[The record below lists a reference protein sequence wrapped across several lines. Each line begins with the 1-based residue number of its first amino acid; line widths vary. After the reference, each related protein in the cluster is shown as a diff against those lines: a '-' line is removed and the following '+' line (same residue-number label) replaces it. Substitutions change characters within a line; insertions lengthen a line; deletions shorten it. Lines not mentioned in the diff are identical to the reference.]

1 MDLAYIKKLIKLV
14 ENSGV
19 DEVEI
24 EEEGKK
30 VRIVKN
36 RNSAMSFQIPATVP
50 QIPIP
55 FAPPAVPAPPTPAQP
70 LTVAAP
76 AAPVEAVYH
85 EIRSPIVGTFYRAP
99 SPDADPYIEVGHKVR
114 KGSVLCII
122 EAMKLMNE
130 IESDVEGEIIKVLV
144 ENAKPV
150 EYNQPLFLI
159 KPS

>member
-36 RNSAMSFQIPATVP
+36 RNLATSLQMPATVP

-55 FAPPAVPAPPTPAQP
+55 SAPPAIPASPAPTQPPAVPAPT
-70 LTVAAP
+70 
-76 AAPVEAVYH
+76 EDVYH
-85 EIRSPIVGTFYRAP
+85 EIRSPIVGTFYRAS

-144 ENAKPV
+144 ENVKPV